1 MPCVQVP
8 FYTDTHLPSNS
19 DTQIESFPL
28 VLSFSY
34 FSCKTNFNTKVHVC
48 RSEYSFGNC
57 SFLALCGMQGLS
69 WDGQSWL
76 QAPLPAE
83 PSHWPSGCPFLSHK
97 NFIEDIPM
105 PFCCKLVIY
114 HKVPHHYGW
123 WGRCHMFP
131 APKVSWVRFRVAE
144 THDCFRVIDEILR
157 QMAKPSRENR
167 VLLDFFQVKVL
178 FWPVVLHEEIQ
189 ITVHTMRRKLVYTSF

>member
-1 MPCVQVP
+1 
-8 FYTDTHLPSNS
+8 
-19 DTQIESFPL
+19 
-28 VLSFSY
+28 
-34 FSCKTNFNTKVHVC
+34 
-48 RSEYSFGNC
+48 
-57 SFLALCGMQGLS
+57 
-69 WDGQSWL
+69 
-76 QAPLPAE
+76 
-83 PSHWPSGCPFLSHK
+83 
-97 NFIEDIPM
+97 
-105 PFCCKLVIY
+105 
-114 HKVPHHYGW
+114 
-123 WGRCHMFP
+123 MFP